1 MLNFAPFDKS
11 NGVVQI
17 HILIMTNK
25 WAQINGGTFDKNPRN
40 NKSELL
46 RIMI

>member
-1 MLNFAPFDKS
+1 MLKFVPFDKS

-17 HILIMTNK
+17 HILIMINK
-25 WAQINGGTFDKNPRN
+25 WAQINGGTFDENPRN
-40 NKSELL
+40 NNWELL